1 MISTHQ
7 LRKSFGEREVLKG
20 IDIDVQQG
28 QVAVLIG
35 PSGCGKS
42 TLLRCLNLLERPTAG
57 EIEVAGNRLSFTPA
71 TRIPERRQAEF
82 RAKTGMVF
90 QSFNLFPH
98 MTVLQNVAS
107 GPYLNGLKSKA
118 EAHELATRLLVR
130 VGLADKA
137 DLYPAQISGGQAQRV
152 AIARALAL
160 DPQVM
165 LFDEPTSALDP
176 ELVGEVLE
184 VMQGLAQDGTTMI
197 VVTHEMG
204 FARNVASK
212 VIFMEAGIVVETG
225 APNEVLREPRTER
238 LRSFLS
244 RVEH

>member
-20 IDIDVQQG
+20 IDIQVDQG
-28 QVAVLIG
+28 EVAVLIG

-42 TLLRCLNLLERPTAG
+42 TLLRCLNLLEQPTSG
-57 EIEVAGNRLSFTPA
+57 RVEVAGSELTFTPT
-71 TRIPERRQAEF
+71 TRVPQRRQAEF
-82 RAKTGMVF
+82 RARTGMVF

-107 GPYLNGLKSKA
+107 GPYLNGLKPKD
-118 EAHELATRLLVR
+118 EAHDLARRLLSR
-130 VGLADKA
+130 VGLADRA
-137 DLYPAQISGGQAQRV
+137 DLYPSQISGGQAQRV

-184 VMQGLAQDGTTMI
+184 VMQGLARDGTTMI

-212 VIFMEAGIVVETG
+212 VIFMEAGVVVETG
-225 APNEVLREPRTER
+225 APGEVLRAPRTDR